1 MRDNLCRAAEVIFQK
16 RQEESVMNAT
26 AVIRKKKRWWQSY
39 AIWFIL
45 PAFVLYT
52 LFVMIPTF
60 NSIYLSFTSW
70 DGISENVRYIGFDN
84 FKEIWESPRVH
95 NALTNTIIVA
105 VSLVLLE
112 NVVALVLAILVDQ
125 VRWFRNLFRSIF
137 YFPVLMSGIIMG
149 FIWMIILNYNFGVVN
164 QLLDMTGLSAI
175 KTDWLGNPD
184 FALLSIILSTVWKAS
199 GYYMIIYLAGLQ
211 GIPQELLEAA
221 SIDGAGKWKQFR
233 HVTFPLL
240 AGATTV
246 CVMLSMINSLKL
258 FDQIAVM
265 TNGGPGFATETLT
278 YIIYKVAFGE
288 GRQGFGT
295 ALAIVLFILILI
307 ISLIQ
312 IRLLRKRE
320 VEM

>member
-1 MRDNLCRAAEVIFQK
+1 MLR
-16 RQEESVMNAT
+16 EEEKVMEAT
-26 AVIRKKKRWWQSY
+26 ATGRKKKKWWMNY
-39 AIWFIL
+39 AIWFIF
-45 PAFVLYT
+45 PAFVLYS
-52 LFVMIPTF
+52 LFVMVPTF
-60 NSIYLSFTSW
+60 SSIYLSFTSW
-70 DGISENVRYIGFDN
+70 DGISDNIRYIGLNN

-95 NALTNTIIVA
+95 NALKNTIIVA
-105 VSLVLLE
+105 IALVLLE
-112 NVVALVLAILVDQ
+112 NVVALALAILVDQ

-149 FIWMIILNYNFGVVN
+149 FIWMIILNYNFGVIN
-164 QLLDMTGLSAI
+164 QLLDMVGLSAL
-175 KTDWLGNPD
+175 KADWLGNPD
-184 FALLSIILSTVWKAS
+184 YALLSIILSTVWKAS

-221 SIDGAGKWKQFR
+221 NIDGAGKWKQFR
-233 HVTFPLL
+233 HITFPLL

-295 ALAIVLFILILI
+295 ALAIVLFIMIMI

-320 VEM
+320 VQM

>member
-1 MRDNLCRAAEVIFQK
+1 
-16 RQEESVMNAT
+16 MNAANT
-26 AVIRKKKRWWQSY
+26 GMKKKQWWRNY

-45 PAFVLYT
+45 PAFLLYT
-52 LFVMIPTF
+52 TFVMVPTF
-60 NSIYLSFTSW
+60 SSIYLSFTSW
-70 DGISENVRYIGFDN
+70 DGISDNIRYIGLEN
-84 FKEIWESPRVH
+84 FKEIWDSPRVQ
-95 NALTNTIIVA
+95 NALKNTIIVA
-105 VSLVLLE
+105 VALVVLE
-112 NVVALVLAILVDQ
+112 NIVALLLAIIVDQ
-125 VRWFRNLFRSIF
+125 VRWLKNLFRSIF

-164 QLLDMTGLSAI
+164 QVLDMIGLGAI

-184 FALLSIILSTVWKAS
+184 YALLSIILSTVWKSA

-221 SIDGAGKWKQFR
+221 SIDGAGKWKQFI

-278 YIIYKVAFGE
+278 YIIYRVAFGE

-320 VEM
+320 VQM